1 MRKILDVQKKLD
13 PKDIRVISS
22 NVFFHYFKNKPEMTE
37 EDKADHAD
45 LLADTLHGIG
55 ADVLLLQEVS
65 GRDLG
70 PKELDYKWHERLDPR
85 LEAHGYTMA
94 DPVIAPLPKETAEM
108 GNPEN
113 VNYTPVW
120 YRADVLDL
128 IDCGHRFYDSV
139 AMNPDWYLSSSKS
152 FTWVLFE
159 IKATGKRFV
168 AFSTHLTYH
177 GKPDIANACRVK
189 DARDVLEKM
198 AELDAKYPGIP
209 MVLMG
214 DCNCVVGSDPYTM
227 LTEERL
233 INSKDVAKAIYNGDL
248 NTIHGVGASP
258 NFGSTI
264 IDHAF
269 ITGNGWNVKMYQTMA
284 NLNIIN
290 MSDHLP
296 VGIDFTL
303 D

>member
-1 MRKILDVQKKLD
+1 MKKILDVQKKLD
-13 PKDIRVISS
+13 EKDIRVISS
-22 NVFFHYFKNKPEMTE
+22 NVYFHYFKNKPDMTE

-45 LLADTLHGIG
+45 LLADTLHSIG

-65 GRDLG
+65 GRRLG
-70 PKELDYKWHERLDPR
+70 KNLDYMWHERLDPR
-85 LEAHGYTMA
+85 LEAHGYTMV
-94 DPVIAPLPKETAEM
+94 DPEIAPLPKEAAET

-113 VNYTPVW
+113 VNYTPIF

-139 AMNPDWYLSSSKS
+139 AMNPDLYLSSSKS
-152 FTWVLFE
+152 FTWALFSV
-159 IKATGKRFV
+159 KDSGKKFI

-177 GKPDIANACRVK
+177 GDPQKANELRVK
-189 DARDVLEKM
+189 DTKDVLAKM
-198 AELDAKYPGIP
+198 AELDAKYPDIP

-214 DCNCVVGSDPYTM
+214 DCNCVVGSDPYNS

-233 INSKDVAKAIYNGDL
+233 INAKDVANEIFNGDVS
-248 NTIHGVGASP
+248 TIHGI
-258 NFGSTI
+258 GSTPYFNTV
-264 IDHAF
+264 IDHVF
-269 ITGNGWNVKMYQTMA
+269 ITKKGWNVKLYQTMA

-303 D
+303 

>member
-13 PKDIRVISS
+13 SGDIRVISS

-45 LLADTLHGIG
+45 LLADTLHSIG

-65 GRDLG
+65 GRRLG
-70 PKELDYKWHERLDPR
+70 KDLDYMWHERLDPR
-85 LEAHGYTMA
+85 LEAHGYTMV
-94 DPVIAPLPKETAEM
+94 DPVIAPLPKEAAET

-120 YRADVLDL
+120 YRANVLDL

-139 AMNPDWYLSSSKS
+139 AMNPDQYLSSSKS
-152 FTWVLFE
+152 FTWALFE
-159 IKATGKRFV
+159 IKATKKRFI

-177 GKPDIANACRVK
+177 GKPDIANECRVK
-189 DARDVLEKM
+189 DTKDVLAKM
-198 AELDAKYPGIP
+198 AELDAKFPGIP

-214 DCNCVVGSDPYTM
+214 DCNCVIGSDPYNS

-233 INSKDVAKAIYNGDL
+233 INSKDVAKKIYNGDL
-248 NTIHGVGASP
+248 NTIHGVGSSP
-258 NFGSTI
+258 AFGSTI

-303 D
+303 N